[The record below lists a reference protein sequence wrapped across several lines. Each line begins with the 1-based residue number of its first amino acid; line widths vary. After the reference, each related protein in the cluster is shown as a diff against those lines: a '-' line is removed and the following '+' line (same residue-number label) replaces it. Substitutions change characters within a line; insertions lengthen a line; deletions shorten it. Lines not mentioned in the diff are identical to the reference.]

1 MSLKSFFNSKKLTRF
16 SHELHERAQMFFEP
30 TTPTKNYATIPE
42 SQLKL
47 FLNQAI
53 QTKRLV
59 TVTLMTPTGTYEKLT
74 GTLYP
79 LNDQLKAVYLRLD
92 AKKTRLIFI
101 KDIAHLDLGRLSP
114 KDVRPL
120 TYERVSFR

>member
-1 MSLKSFFNSKKLTRF
+1 MSFKTFFRSKKLTRF
-16 SHELHERAQMFFEP
+16 SHELHERVQTFFEP
-30 TTPTKNYATIPE
+30 TASVKNYATIPE
-42 SQLKL
+42 NQLKL

-59 TVTLMTPTGTYEKLT
+59 TITLKTQSNSYEKLT

-79 LNDQLKAVYLRLD
+79 LNDQLKVVYLRLD

-101 KDIAHLDLGRLSP
+101 KDIVHLDLGKLSL

-120 TYERVSFR
+120 TYERVSFH

>member
-1 MSLKSFFNSKKLTRF
+1 MSFKTFFRSKKLTRF
-16 SHELHERAQMFFEP
+16 SHELHERAQTFFEP
-30 TTPTKNYATIPE
+30 TASVKNYATIPE
-42 SQLKL
+42 NQLKL

-59 TVTLMTPTGTYEKLT
+59 TITLKTQSNSYEKLT

-79 LNDQLKAVYLRLD
+79 LNDQLKVVYLRLD
-92 AKKTRLIFI
+92 AKKIRLIFI
-101 KDIAHLDLGRLSP
+101 KDIVHLDLGKLSL

-120 TYERVSFR
+120 TYERVSFH